1 MPHIPGHP
9 AEEEENNEETGGLS
23 YLMPDT
29 VEEDTKLKSP
39 EQIAEGGGILSP
51 GGASGDTTFSVE
63 EFRDLLLG
71 TTTDPNKPLGT
82 NFQKVYQVKKTN
94 EDGTPD
100 IDPASGL
107 QRVEEVP
114 AEIFLTDDKYQEERR
129 NIFGTGE
136 AFKYIYY
143 QKDVVSQFNALPPY
157 LRIQTKNLLSNA
169 GLINLDKTYGPNID
183 AETAKGLKLAMD
195 FSMNNNGKLS
205 WLNAAKS
212 MNDYAQSKK
221 VYTTG
226 TYQFTEEDLTD
237 FFDEMVSGAE
247 TRKGSSLTP
256 YEKGILMKK
265 LGVTAE
271 DYAASLGDLQPAQ
284 PERLDYNPLTGET
297 MFVPAVEAEEPDAE
311 VLTEAGEDV
320 LDEIF
325 APREALAAKAE
336 AEDDTMARFTRNLRG
351 LAAAESKSAPR
362 AGTT

>member
-1 MPHIPGHP
+1 M
-9 AEEEENNEETGGLS
+9 A
-23 YLMPDT
+23 
-29 VEEDTKLKSP
+29 
-39 EQIAEGGGILSP
+39 
-51 GGASGDTTFSVE
+51 
-63 EFRDLLLG
+63 
-71 TTTDPNKPLGT
+71 
-82 NFQKVYQVKKTN
+82 
-94 EDGTPD
+94 
-100 IDPASGL
+100 
-107 QRVEEVP
+107 
-114 AEIFLTDDKYQEERR
+114 
-129 NIFGTGE
+129 
-136 AFKYIYY
+136 
-143 QKDVVSQFNALPPY
+143 
-157 LRIQTKNLLSNA
+157 TKNLLANA
-169 GLINLDKTYGPNID
+169 GLINLDKTYGPNMD

-237 FFDEMVSGAE
+237 FFDEMVTGAE

-325 APREALAAKAE
+325 APREALAAKADI
-336 AEDDTMARFTRNLRG
+336 EDDTFARMQRNLRG
-351 LAAAESKSAPR
+351 LAAAE
-362 AGTT
+362 GG